1 MDYIHLFCYNE
12 SGDNMKEIIYNDYNL
27 SDEDMT
33 EIVDRVKLI
42 MINSKDEILLGYLR
56 HMYMFPGGHVE
67 EGETFNDTII
77 REIREETGIELKG
90 NFRPPFAKISG
101 YYKDWP
107 EEGKNRKT
115 EIYYFE
121 VLTDLKPDMNNIHL
135 TEKEKEG
142 NFQLEYISLNN
153 IEEVIT
159 NNADTYG
166 DKHGI
171 AKEMLQIIPIYKH
184 DYKGMI

>member
-42 MINSKDEILLGYLR
+42 IINSKDEILLGYLR

-77 REIREETGIELKG
+77 REVREETGIELKG

-115 EIYYFE
+115 QIYYYE
-121 VLTDLKPDMNNIHL
+121 IRTDEKPNLDNTDYTDN
-135 TEKEKEG
+135 EKEG
-142 NFQLEYISLNN
+142 GFELRYVPLDKV
-153 IEEVIT
+153 EEVLKD
-159 NNADTYG
+159 N
-166 DKHGI
+166 
-171 AKEMLQIIPIYKH
+171 AKEYSDAEGITDEMLKIFKIYK
-184 DYKGMI
+184 GEE

>member
-1 MDYIHLFCYNE
+1 
-12 SGDNMKEIIYNDYNL
+12 MKEIIINKNNLTDNDI
-27 SDEDMT
+27 T
-33 EIVDRVKLI
+33 EVVKRVKVLLV
-42 MINSKDEILLGYLR
+42 NSHNKILLANSNHEYHL
-56 HMYMFPGGHVE
+56 PGGHVE
-67 EGETFNDTII
+67 EKEELLDTVN
-77 REIREETGIELKG
+77 REIKEETGINLNITNIE
-90 NFRPPFAKISG
+90 PFIVSIG
-101 YYKDWP
+101 YWKDWP

-121 VLTDLKPDMNNIHL
+121 VLTDLKPNMNNIHL

-142 NFQLEYISLNN
+142 NFHLEYISLDN

-159 NNADTYG
+159 NNANTYG

-171 AKEMLQIIPIYKH
+171 AKEMLQVLPIYKH

>member
-115 EIYYFE
+115 QIYYYE
-121 VLTDLKPDMNNIHL
+121 IRTDEKPNLDNTDYTDN
-135 TEKEKEG
+135 EKEG
-142 NFQLEYISLNN
+142 GFELRYVPLDKV
-153 IEEVIT
+153 EEVLKE
-159 NNADTYG
+159 N
-166 DKHGI
+166 
-171 AKEMLQIIPIYKH
+171 AKEYSDAEGITDEMLKIFKIYK
-184 DYKGMI
+184 GEE

>member
-1 MDYIHLFCYNE
+1 MKTKQIITNKNNLT
-12 SGDNMKEIIYNDYNL
+12 DNDI
-27 SDEDMT
+27 T
-33 EIVDRVKLI
+33 EVVKRVKVFI
-42 MINSKDEILLGYLR
+42 VNSSNEILLANSNNEYQ
-56 HMYMFPGGHVE
+56 FPGGHVE
-67 EGETFNDTII
+67 DNEELLDTVN
-77 REIREETGIELKG
+77 REIKEETGIDLNITNIE
-90 NFRPPFAKISG
+90 PFAVSIG
-101 YYKDWP
+101 YWKDWP

-121 VLTDLKPDMNNIHL
+121 VLTDLKPDMNSIHL